1 MACTA
6 MITGIKLVASSKK
19 DIGVDRGEQGQS
31 ALERENDDRHPLPCL
46 ACSACPGTSRAEEKG
61 RRCEPCFQLRLSA
74 RDLVC
79 VGPGTG
85 WRRPLPLRD
94 RMAPPH
100 GRRDAR
106 DGFPGPRISPTP
118 TSILR
123 RDNALPLVLNFRSF
137 NFLQKYVC
145 KHNLSYFE
153 MIFYKNI

>member
-31 ALERENDDRHPLPCL
+31 ALERHRPSGV
-46 ACSACPGTSRAEEKG
+46 AKRKS
-61 RRCEPCFQLRLSA
+61 
-74 RDLVC
+74 RDLVG

-100 GRRDAR
+100 GRRDAL
-106 DGFPGPRISPTP
+106 DGLQDDGWSDGITRAAIRGNTTRMARPDPPRKPLDSPSAADLSDAYLHIETRQRTP
-118 TSILR
+118 SC
-123 RDNALPLVLNFRSF
+123 FKF
-137 NFLQKYVC
+137 
-145 KHNLSYFE
+145 
-153 MIFYKNI
+153 